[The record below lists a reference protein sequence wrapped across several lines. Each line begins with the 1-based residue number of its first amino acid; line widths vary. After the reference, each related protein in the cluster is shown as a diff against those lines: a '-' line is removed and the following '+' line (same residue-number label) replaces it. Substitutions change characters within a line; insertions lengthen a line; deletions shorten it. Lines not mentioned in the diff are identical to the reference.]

1 MDVDGEEYAPC
12 PFCGHGF
19 EIVELTMHAGECERK
34 TLRAISGGAAPQ
46 QQHQQVAPSPPR
58 QVACAKCKGPCAV
71 DDLFILDECSC
82 KYHRKCIAST
92 IRDSVA
98 VSVNVCCPA
107 CQREISMRDQ
117 KELLPSSGGPVSAAP
132 SEGAAARLL
141 AELQLI
147 KKSNAEKS
155 GFSVAPVKKNL
166 FLWEVRL
173 FGFDG
178 ELGDDMKR
186 ARVDHILMEVSFPP
200 NFPFAPPFCRVIR
213 PRFVFMTGH
222 ITIGGSV
229 CTELLTQS
237 GWVPQTTIE
246 SVIVS
251 IRVEMMA
258 GNGRLDVGN
267 RQGDYTMAEAKDA
280 FERMRKKHKW

>member
-1 MDVDGEEYAPC
+1 
-12 PFCGHGF
+12 
-19 EIVELTMHAGECERK
+19 
-34 TLRAISGGAAPQ
+34 
-46 QQHQQVAPSPPR
+46 
-58 QVACAKCKGPCAV
+58 
-71 DDLFILDECSC
+71 
-82 KYHRKCIAST
+82 
-92 IRDSVA
+92 
-98 VSVNVCCPA
+98 
-107 CQREISMRDQ
+107 MRDQ
-117 KELLPSSGGPVSAAP
+117 KELVPTGQGPVSAAP

-141 AELQLI
+141 AELQHI
-147 KKSNAEKS
+147 KKSNVDKS

-166 FLWEVRL
+166 FVWEVRL

-178 ELGDDMKR
+178 ELGNDMRR
-186 ARVDHILMEVSFPP
+186 AGVDHILMEVTFPP
-200 NFPFAPPFCRVIR
+200 NFPFAPPFCRVVR

-237 GWVPQTTIE
+237 GWIPQTTIE

-258 GNGRLDVGN
+258 GNGRLDLGN
-267 RQGDYTMAEAKDA
+267 RQGDYTMGEAKEA